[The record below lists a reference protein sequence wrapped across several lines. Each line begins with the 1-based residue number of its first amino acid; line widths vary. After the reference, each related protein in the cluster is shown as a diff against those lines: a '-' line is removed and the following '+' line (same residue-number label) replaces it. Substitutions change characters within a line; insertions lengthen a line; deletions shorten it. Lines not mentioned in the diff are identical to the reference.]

1 MPAPIEKSALLTH
14 YDYTLWASSY
24 LLDAAARLTEE
35 ELSRDLKVSHS
46 SFLKTLQHV
55 YYADRIWLCR
65 ITGREQQFMDPEPG
79 PSIDDLKAAWP
90 EVIAGF
96 RGFIDGASPEM
107 LASDLR
113 FKRLN
118 GDEHAIAH
126 CKVLLHVVNH
136 ATLHRGQLMGM
147 LRQLGH
153 APPAT
158 DILFFYLQQGR

>member
-1 MPAPIEKSALLTH
+1 MSTPVGKSALLTH
-14 YDYTLWASSY
+14 YDYTLWASGK
-24 LLDAAARLTEE
+24 LLEAAGGLSQE
-35 ELSRDLKVSHS
+35 ELTRDLKVSHG
-46 SFLKTLQHV
+46 SFLKTLQHI

-79 PSIDDLKAAWP
+79 PTVSELMAAWP
-90 EVIAGF
+90 PVIAGF
-96 RGFIDGASPEM
+96 RGWIQAASPEA

-126 CKVLLHVVNH
+126 WKVFLHVVNH

-158 DILFFYLQQGR
+158 DILYFYLQQDR